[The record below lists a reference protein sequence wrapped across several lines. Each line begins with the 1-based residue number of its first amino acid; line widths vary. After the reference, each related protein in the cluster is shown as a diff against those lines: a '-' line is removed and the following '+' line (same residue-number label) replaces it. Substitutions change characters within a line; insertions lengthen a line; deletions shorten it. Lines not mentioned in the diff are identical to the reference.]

1 MENHTYGYA
10 RVSSTGQDLTI
21 QRDALIKAGCSQIRE
36 EKVSGTSLKGRT
48 ELELLLGFMRKGDT
62 LVVTRIDRLARSFVD
77 FVNITDQLSKC
88 GIMLRTTDQ
97 RFDTAT
103 PEGKMLLGMLGLFA
117 EFESNIRK
125 ERQAEGIAKAKS
137 AGVYKGGKPRIDRAR
152 MLSLKAE
159 GKNPSQI
166 AREMGIDRTSV
177 YRVLGER

>member
-1 MENHTYGYA
+1 MENHVYGYA
-10 RVSSTGQDLTI
+10 RVSSGGQDLTI
-21 QRDALIKAGCSQIRE
+21 QREALAKAGCQQIRE
-36 EKVSGTSLKGRT
+36 EKVSGTSLKGRK

-77 FVNITDQLSKC
+77 FVNITDQLSKR

-117 EFESNIRK
+117 EFETNIRK
-125 ERQAEGIAKAKS
+125 ERQAEGIAKAKE
-137 AGVYKGGKPRIDRAR
+137 AGIYKGGKPRIDRTKVQE
-152 MLSLKAE
+152 LKAA
-159 GKNPSQI
+159 GQNPSQI
-166 AREMGIDRTSV
+166 SRELGIDRSSV